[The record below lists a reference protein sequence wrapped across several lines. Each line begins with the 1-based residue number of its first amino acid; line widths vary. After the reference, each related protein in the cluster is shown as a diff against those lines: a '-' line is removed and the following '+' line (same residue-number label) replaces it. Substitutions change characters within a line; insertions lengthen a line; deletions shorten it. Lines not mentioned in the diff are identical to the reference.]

1 MNITRET
8 IKSTLRNIMSEESEY
23 QTFFKKA
30 LEKAGKSIPSMSDE
44 EKKEFFNKIDAA
56 WNAKGEKNEGNAF
69 GAAVVAAK
77 EKGED
82 EFKVGGKTYKVEE
95 ASKTDIVSIAKM
107 ARFYPINIVVS
118 TKGSKGVGAVKHKE
132 KVNTPKEVSDVLNKL
147 QKKYSTSGH
156 HFSVEDKN
164 RNIVFYEDVN
174 EGKKLKQVKKDKYGN
189 HLEPQFKKGELVTYL
204 GHPAIITRVNKEMGG
219 VYSYDVD
226 YNKGYGRTKVSN
238 IFNKSGNELKE
249 SVNEEETFTATN
261 KETGETSVFKSKDA
275 RDAAVKAGTH
285 AKKDE
290 KDVDTSKGKEKPNMF
305 SKDTGYDAGGDSE
318 PKKKTG
324 LSGFIQKMR
333 DKQKEKELADRR
345 YPDFKKD
352 AIIVS
357 AIDKNGEKQEW
368 MTKMSREEITDHM
381 NQKVEDGEAKSYQL
395 MRFNY
400 YYRPVPID
408 ESAGCGCGCG
418 CGGSKM
424 NEEFKS
430 KDSTF
435 EKVYGIF
442 DKKDYFNAK
451 GLAKTQIG
459 NFERAL
465 QRNDKGAQQILDKF
479 KGDMDKAKDYI
490 IQVITDRKKE
500 DAFNQYKA
508 FKAAVDSIQKGKP
521 IYGAVDL
528 VKSRIH
534 NNSQKY
540 TMALYSALRNQKFN
554 KWKDIHADVDSLI
567 GEEVKVSEE
576 LTFEINTFLERP
588 VLSKNEITLEKS
600 EMKDVVTLLVKEGF
614 QKRLSSGV
622 KKEFIELLKSI

>member
-1 MNITRET
+1 MNITREN
-8 IKSTLRNIMSEESEY
+8 IKETLRQIMAEETEY

-82 EFKVGGKTYKVEE
+82 EFEVDGKTYKVEE
-95 ASKTDIVSIAKM
+95 SASCS
-107 ARFYPINIVVS
+107 
-118 TKGSKGVGAVKHKE
+118 
-132 KVNTPKEVSDVLNKL
+132 
-147 QKKYSTSGH
+147 
-156 HFSVEDKN
+156 
-164 RNIVFYEDVN
+164 
-174 EGKKLKQVKKDKYGN
+174 
-189 HLEPQFKKGELVTYL
+189 
-204 GHPAIITRVNKEMGG
+204 
-219 VYSYDVD
+219 
-226 YNKGYGRTKVSN
+226 
-238 IFNKSGNELKE
+238 
-249 SVNEEETFTATN
+249 
-261 KETGETSVFKSKDA
+261 
-275 RDAAVKAGTH
+275 
-285 AKKDE
+285 
-290 KDVDTSKGKEKPNMF
+290 
-305 SKDTGYDAGGDSE
+305 
-318 PKKKTG
+318 
-324 LSGFIQKMR
+324 
-333 DKQKEKELADRR
+333 
-345 YPDFKKD
+345 
-352 AIIVS
+352 
-357 AIDKNGEKQEW
+357 
-368 MTKMSREEITDHM
+368 
-381 NQKVEDGEAKSYQL
+381 
-395 MRFNY
+395 
-400 YYRPVPID
+400 
-408 ESAGCGCGCG
+408 CGCGTC
-418 CGGSKM
+418 SEVV

-451 GLAKTQIG
+451 GLAKVQIG

-465 QRNDKGAQQILDKF
+465 QKNDKGAQQILDKF

-567 GEEVKVSEE
+567 GESVNEGRAFINAARKAKEEGKTEFEFNGKTYPVTLKESVNEVNTRLNKKVKSYLDAYLKGEKKNSPEHQHAIMLIMKGALTDANFHSEARQLDKFFPKAKQSKHVGTPMEDVIEDKGVDIAGWAKWDGYDIIDAFSFYTNMTIGGGFGNKLTTLKEAINERRLGKVDLLRSVEDGETSRVEGVKISKDLAFE
-576 LTFEINTFLERP
+576 LRMFLQRP
-588 VLSKNEITLEKS
+588 LLARTRTGIAIDNAQ
-600 EMKDVVTLLVKEGF
+600 MKDAIGMLAKVGVH
-614 QKRLSSGV
+614 KRLSSGV
-622 KKEFIELLKSI
+622 KKEFADLLKKYK

>member
-1 MNITRET
+1 MNITKET
-8 IKSTLRNIMSEESEY
+8 IKSTLRSIMAEESEY

-56 WNAKGEKNEGNAF
+56 WNAKGEKNEDLKGNQHKLDVD
-69 GAAVVAAK
+69 GD
-77 EKGED
+77 GEI
-82 EFKVGGKTYKVEE
+82 E
-95 ASKTDIVSIAKM
+95 ASDLA
-107 ARFYPINIVVS
+107 ALR
-118 TKGSKGVGAVKHKE
+118 A
-132 KVNTPKEVSDVLNKL
+132 
-147 QKKYSTSGH
+147 
-156 HFSVEDKN
+156 
-164 RNIVFYEDVN
+164 
-174 EGKKLKQVKKDKYGN
+174 GKKKD
-189 HLEPQFKKGELVTYL
+189 
-204 GHPAIITRVNKEMGG
+204 
-219 VYSYDVD
+219 
-226 YNKGYGRTKVSN
+226 
-238 IFNKSGNELKE
+238 E
-249 SVNEEETFTATN
+249 SVNEVAYNDAIAKFN
-261 KETGETSVFKSKDA
+261 KDLEKNSQVKKIASYYKKPTKMI
-275 RDAAVKAGTH
+275 VKALQPMITVLRY
-285 AKKDE
+285 KD
-290 KDVDTSKGKEKPNMF
+290 KSIKLVSINFT
-305 SKDTGYDAGGDSE
+305 DA
-318 PKKKTG
+318 P
-324 LSGFIQKMR
+324 SGPTKVHMSQTY
-333 DKQKEKELADRR
+333 KQNES
-345 YPDFKKD
+345 
-352 AIIVS
+352 V
-357 AIDKNGEKQEW
+357 N
-368 MTKMSREEITDHM
+368 
-381 NQKVEDGEAKSYQL
+381 
-395 MRFNY
+395 
-400 YYRPVPID
+400 

-442 DKKDYFNAK
+442 DKKDYFNTK
-451 GLAKTQIG
+451 GLAKVQIG

-465 QRNDKGAQQILDKF
+465 QKNDKGAQQILDKF

-567 GEEVKVSEE
+567 GEVVKLSEE

-614 QKRLSSGV
+614 QNRLSSGV

>member
-8 IKSTLRNIMSEESEY
+8 IKDTLRTVMAEETEY

-56 WNAKGEKNEGNAF
+56 WNAKGEKNEDLKGNQHKLDVD
-69 GAAVVAAK
+69 GD
-77 EKGED
+77 GEI
-82 EFKVGGKTYKVEE
+82 E
-95 ASKTDIVSIAKM
+95 ASDLA
-107 ARFYPINIVVS
+107 ALR
-118 TKGSKGVGAVKHKE
+118 A
-132 KVNTPKEVSDVLNKL
+132 
-147 QKKYSTSGH
+147 
-156 HFSVEDKN
+156 
-164 RNIVFYEDVN
+164 
-174 EGKKLKQVKKDKYGN
+174 GKKKD
-189 HLEPQFKKGELVTYL
+189 
-204 GHPAIITRVNKEMGG
+204 
-219 VYSYDVD
+219 
-226 YNKGYGRTKVSN
+226 
-238 IFNKSGNELKE
+238 E
-249 SVNEEETFTATN
+249 SVNEVAYNDAIAKFN
-261 KETGETSVFKSKDA
+261 KDLEKNSQVKKIASYYKKPTKMI
-275 RDAAVKAGTH
+275 VKALQPMITVLRY
-285 AKKDE
+285 KD
-290 KDVDTSKGKEKPNMF
+290 KSIKLVSINFT
-305 SKDTGYDAGGDSE
+305 DA
-318 PKKKTG
+318 P
-324 LSGFIQKMR
+324 SGPTKVHMSQTY
-333 DKQKEKELADRR
+333 KQNES
-345 YPDFKKD
+345 
-352 AIIVS
+352 V
-357 AIDKNGEKQEW
+357 N
-368 MTKMSREEITDHM
+368 
-381 NQKVEDGEAKSYQL
+381 
-395 MRFNY
+395 
-400 YYRPVPID
+400 

-442 DKKDYFNAK
+442 DKKDYFNTK
-451 GLAKTQIG
+451 GLAKVQIG

-465 QRNDKGAQQILDKF
+465 QKNDKGAQQILDKF

-567 GEEVKVSEE
+567 GEVVKLSEE

-614 QKRLSSGV
+614 QNRLSSGV

>member
-8 IKSTLRNIMSEESEY
+8 IKDTLRAVMAEETEY

-56 WNAKGEKNEGNAF
+56 WNAKGEKNEAL
-69 GAAVVAAK
+69 
-77 EKGED
+77 KGD
-82 EFKVGGKTYKVEE
+82 QHKLDVDGDGDIE
-95 ASKTDIVSIAKM
+95 ADDLADLR
-107 ARFYPINIVVS
+107 A
-118 TKGSKGVGAVKHKE
+118 
-132 KVNTPKEVSDVLNKL
+132 
-147 QKKYSTSGH
+147 
-156 HFSVEDKN
+156 
-164 RNIVFYEDVN
+164 
-174 EGKKLKQVKKDKYGN
+174 GKK
-189 HLEPQFKKGELVTYL
+189 
-204 GHPAIITRVNKEMGG
+204 
-219 VYSYDVD
+219 
-226 YNKGYGRTKVSN
+226 
-238 IFNKSGNELKE
+238 
-249 SVNEEETFTATN
+249 
-261 KETGETSVFKSKDA
+261 
-275 RDAAVKAGTH
+275 
-285 AKKDE
+285 AK
-290 KDVDTSKGKEKPNMF
+290 N
-305 SKDTGYDAGGDSE
+305 
-318 PKKKTG
+318 
-324 LSGFIQKMR
+324 
-333 DKQKEKELADRR
+333 
-345 YPDFKKD
+345 
-352 AIIVS
+352 
-357 AIDKNGEKQEW
+357 
-368 MTKMSREEITDHM
+368 
-381 NQKVEDGEAKSYQL
+381 
-395 MRFNY
+395 
-400 YYRPVPID
+400 

-418 CGGSKM
+418 CGGSQV

-442 DKKDYFNAK
+442 DKRDYFNSK
-451 GLAKTQIG
+451 GLAKVQIG

-465 QRNDKGAQQILDKF
+465 KKNDKGAQQILDKF

-567 GEEVKVSEE
+567 GEVVKLSEE

-614 QKRLSSGV
+614 QNRLSSGV

>member
-1 MNITRET
+1 MNITKET
-8 IKSTLRNIMSEESEY
+8 IKDTLRTVMAEETEY

-56 WNAKGEKNEGNAF
+56 WNAKGEKNEDLKGNQHKLDVD
-69 GAAVVAAK
+69 GD
-77 EKGED
+77 GEI
-82 EFKVGGKTYKVEE
+82 E
-95 ASKTDIVSIAKM
+95 ASDLA
-107 ARFYPINIVVS
+107 ALR
-118 TKGSKGVGAVKHKE
+118 A
-132 KVNTPKEVSDVLNKL
+132 
-147 QKKYSTSGH
+147 
-156 HFSVEDKN
+156 
-164 RNIVFYEDVN
+164 
-174 EGKKLKQVKKDKYGN
+174 GKKKD
-189 HLEPQFKKGELVTYL
+189 
-204 GHPAIITRVNKEMGG
+204 
-219 VYSYDVD
+219 
-226 YNKGYGRTKVSN
+226 
-238 IFNKSGNELKE
+238 E
-249 SVNEEETFTATN
+249 SVNEVAYNDAIAKFN
-261 KETGETSVFKSKDA
+261 KDLEKNSQVKKIASYYKKPTKMI
-275 RDAAVKAGTH
+275 VKALQPMITVLRY
-285 AKKDE
+285 KD
-290 KDVDTSKGKEKPNMF
+290 KSIKLVSINFT
-305 SKDTGYDAGGDSE
+305 DA
-318 PKKKTG
+318 P
-324 LSGFIQKMR
+324 SGPTKVHMSQTY
-333 DKQKEKELADRR
+333 KQNES
-345 YPDFKKD
+345 
-352 AIIVS
+352 V
-357 AIDKNGEKQEW
+357 N
-368 MTKMSREEITDHM
+368 
-381 NQKVEDGEAKSYQL
+381 
-395 MRFNY
+395 
-400 YYRPVPID
+400 

-442 DKKDYFNAK
+442 DKKDYFNTK
-451 GLAKTQIG
+451 GLAKVQIG

-465 QRNDKGAQQILDKF
+465 QKNDKGAQQILDKF

-567 GEEVKVSEE
+567 GEVVKLSEE

-614 QKRLSSGV
+614 QNRLSSGV